1 MKDFNILLVQ
11 LDCGINEKAFKLL
24 NKLEMIIQRANI
36 GDKRTLALHMSST
49 IYSDLDEEARVFLG
63 IHEGLNRVPIGLED
77 PQVLT
82 NDFLQANSRL

>member
-24 NKLEMIIQRANI
+24 NKLEMIIQTANM

-63 IHEGLNRVPIGLED
+63 IHEGLNRVSIGLED
-77 PQVLT
+77 PQVIT